1 MDKLVNDIK
10 SAIDTFHK
18 SLAMHVPALQ
28 QEVNNIIAQK
38 STDQNNIE
46 HHLDTLLSLTA
57 HGIGDKLYVQLLE
70 YYKTINPEA
79 ADYYWGE
86 YDKEEE

>member
-1 MDKLVNDIK
+1 MLPQ
-10 SAIDTFHK
+10 
-18 SLAMHVPALQ
+18 SLAVHIPALQ

-38 STDQNNIE
+38 STNQNNIE
-46 HHLDTLLSLTA
+46 HHLDTLLPITA

-70 YYKTINPEA
+70 YYKTINHMA
-79 ADYYWGE
+79 ADYYCGE